1 LRNSWGAH
9 TLAVEGGAARWG
21 EAQMPE
27 LPVFDFEIVTTS
39 DGDHL
44 VRMFGELDLTD
55 AERLDDALAQLQANQ
70 QRALIVDLREL
81 TFMDSSGLHCLLDA
95 DARARDAGTG
105 FLLIRGSRFPDKLLH
120 MSGLDDH
127 LHFAAPP
134 EEARGGSI
142 HATAEAEP
150 GG

>member
-1 LRNSWGAH
+1 
-9 TLAVEGGAARWG
+9 
-21 EAQMPE
+21 MPE
-27 LPVFDFEIVTTS
+27 SPVFDFEVVTTS

-44 VRMFGELDLTD
+44 VRMFGELDLTV
-55 AERLDDALAQLQANQ
+55 AERLDGTLAQLQANQ
-70 QRALIVDLREL
+70 QRLIVDLREL
-81 TFMDSSGLHCLLDA
+81 TFMDSSGLHCLLEA

-120 MSGLDDH
+120 MTGLDHH

-134 EEARGGSI
+134 EEARGGPI